1 MNPET
6 GNATPIRMET
16 TRLSSACR
24 NTRDHFSAYL
34 DGLVSGKVMQQVA
47 AHMQGCPDCADNFA
61 GWRATQRLLGSL
73 GPAKAPE
80 DLALRLRVALSQA
93 AAQTPKARV
102 DRWRVEWANVYQPF
116 ALRAT
121 AGLASA
127 LCLLGTVALLVGMF
141 AAPPSVEAR
150 DEPLYFSSDPR
161 FLYSSIEPDAPIGD
175 LEKPVIVEAFV
186 NAAGRVYD
194 YRVVSGEMTQSVRN
208 ELENTLLFSL
218 FEPARSFGEPVRGT
232 VVMSFSGVA
241 VKG

>member
-1 MNPET
+1 MT
-6 GNATPIRMET
+6 TPIK
-16 TRLSSACR
+16 LPGVCR
-24 NTRDHFSAYL
+24 QTRDHFSGYL

-47 AHMQGCPDCADNFA
+47 AHMQGCGDCAGEFA
-61 GWRATQRLLGSL
+61 GWRATQSLLGSL

-93 AAQTPKARV
+93 AAQTPKAAV
-102 DRWRVEWANVYQPF
+102 DRWRLRWTDIYQPF

-127 LCLLGTVALLVGMF
+127 LCLVGTVALLVGMF
-141 AAPPSVEAR
+141 AAPQSVEAR
-150 DEPLYFSSDPR
+150 DEPFYFASGPR
-161 FLYSSIEPDAPIGD
+161 FLYSSMEPVGPIGN

-186 NAAGRVYD
+186 NSTGRVYD
-194 YRVVSGEMTQSVRN
+194 YRVVSGEMTEPVRE
-208 ELENTLLFSL
+208 ELDNTLLFSL

>member
-1 MNPET
+1 MT
-6 GNATPIRMET
+6 DSLK
-16 TRLSSACR
+16 LSGACR
-24 NTRDHFSAYL
+24 YTRDHFSNYL

-47 AHMQGCPDCADNFA
+47 AHMQGCRSCADEFA
-61 GWRATQRLLGSL
+61 GWRATQSLLGSL

-93 AAQTPKARV
+93 AAQTPKAAV
-102 DRWRVEWANVYQPF
+102 DRWRIRWADVYQPF
-116 ALRAT
+116 AVRFT

-127 LCLLGTVALLVGMF
+127 LCLTGTVALLVGMF
-141 AAPPSVEAR
+141 AAPQSVEAR
-150 DEPLYFSSDPR
+150 DEPFYFASGPR
-161 FLYSSIEPDAPIGD
+161 FLYSSMEPDAPIGD

-186 NAAGRVYD
+186 NSTGRVYD
-194 YRVVSGEMTQSVRN
+194 YRIVAGEMTPAVRAQ
-208 ELENTLLFSL
+208 LDNTLLFSL